1 MNDNFTKNKHRTI
14 IAAILLLVA
23 TIFWGSAFVAQDIGA
38 RYVGTLTF
46 TALRSWIAVA
56 FLFPLSYFLDK
67 KKMKADPT
75 FDPSKEDKAVLI
87 KGGVIL
93 GIVLLFATGLQQAGI
108 PYTTSAEAGFLTTL
122 YVVFTPILSL
132 FLGYRLKKRFIF
144 CILLSLSGM
153 YLLCM
158 SGGKFHLG
166 IGDILMIACAF
177 FFALQIIFNGKYSPK
192 TDPIKLTAVQFLV
205 IAIIATVLMFIV
217 ERPSGAD
224 VLKALPAI
232 LYTGFFS
239 NCIAYTLQIVSQ
251 GMMPPQTASI
261 IMTMESVFSSIFGF
275 IFLHQTLTPIQIL
288 GCVLMFTSMVISV
301 MI

>member
-1 MNDNFTKNKHRTI
+1 MNTNNKNRTI
-14 IAAILLLVA
+14 IAAIMLLVA
-23 TIFWGSAFVAQDIGA
+23 TIFWGSAFVSQDIGA
-38 RYVGTLTF
+38 RYVGTFTF
-46 TALRSWIAVA
+46 TALRSWIAVV
-56 FLFPLSYFLDK
+56 FLFPFSSFLDRK
-67 KKMKADPT
+67 KIKDNPSY
-75 FDPSKEDKAVLI
+75 DPSKEDKRTLI
-87 KGGVIL
+87 KGGVVL

-122 YVVFTPILSL
+122 YVVFTPLLSL
-132 FLGYRLKKRFIF
+132 FLGYRLKKRFFF

-158 SGGKFHLG
+158 SDGHFHLG
-166 IGDILMIACAF
+166 IGDILMIICAF

-192 TDPIKLTAVQFLV
+192 TDPIKLTAMQFLV
-205 IAIIATVLMFIV
+205 IAIIATVLMFVI
-217 ERPSGAD
+217 ERPSGSD
-224 VLKALPAI
+224 ILKALPAI

-275 IFLHQTLTPIQIL
+275 IFLHQMLSAVQII
-288 GCVLMFTSMVISV
+288 GCVLMFVSMIIAVLI
-301 MI
+301 

>member
-1 MNDNFTKNKHRTI
+1 MENTNTKRRTI

-23 TIFWGSAFVAQDIGA
+23 TIFWGSAFVSQDIGA
-38 RYVGTLTF
+38 RFVGTLTF

-56 FLFPLSYFLDK
+56 FLFPFSYFNDK
-67 KKMKADPT
+67 RRMKKDPS
-75 FDPSKEDKAVLI
+75 FDPSKEDKGVLI
-87 KGGVIL
+87 KGGAIL
-93 GIVLLFATGLQQAGI
+93 GVVLLCATATQQAGI

-122 YVVFTPILSL
+122 YVVFTPILSI
-132 FLGYRLKKRFIF
+132 FFGYRLKKRFLF
-144 CILLSLSGM
+144 CILLSLLGM

-166 IGDILMIACAF
+166 IGDILMIICAF

-205 IAIIATVLMFIV
+205 IAIIATVLMFAV

-224 VLKALPAI
+224 IMKALPAI

-275 IFLHQTLTPIQIL
+275 IFLHQVLSPIQIL
-288 GCVLMFTSMVISV
+288 GCVLMFASMIISV
-301 MI
+301 LI